1 MVLATCI
8 KCCRGTRNRIGA
20 NDSVPWF
27 EIVSDLSA
35 NAISAREMMPTRRQ
49 FAALCPL
56 LASVLGSAAPAF
68 GAHSSFGYLRRLRVN
83 FPRAANGFTTAS
95 LPPPMDIEVGRLGH
109 AQSLLSPT
117 RLSSTR
123 LIPLIGFR
131 ANLVGEAGNIATRP
145 LCGRETPDRI
155 GETKR
160 LSEKSSL
167 YAVQEART
175 LALTRR
181 GELWSAQIS
190 TGGPAWVPQHASRPT
205 AVVGNENR
213 WQQSRAGSGQDSV
226 AYHQQRR
233 KA

>member
-1 MVLATCI
+1 
-8 KCCRGTRNRIGA
+8 
-20 NDSVPWF
+20 
-27 EIVSDLSA
+27 
-35 NAISAREMMPTRRQ
+35 MMPTRRQ
-49 FAALCPL
+49 FAALRRL

-95 LPPPMDIEVGRLGH
+95 QPPPRDIEVGRLGH

-145 LCGRETPDRI
+145 LCGWETPDHI
-155 GETKR
+155 GEMKL
-160 LSEKSSL
+160 LSGKALSTTSRK
-167 YAVQEART
+167 ART

-181 GELWSAQIS
+181 RELWSTQIS
-190 TGGPAWVPQHASRPT
+190 TGGPPWVPQHANRPVAMSSTTRIFGSKAAPAPAKTASRT
-205 AVVGNENR
+205 NNSDER
-213 WQQSRAGSGQDSV
+213 RSTGSGLSTMSFS
-226 AYHQQRR
+226 AAERIARR
-233 KA
+233 RAPASCRAIQT